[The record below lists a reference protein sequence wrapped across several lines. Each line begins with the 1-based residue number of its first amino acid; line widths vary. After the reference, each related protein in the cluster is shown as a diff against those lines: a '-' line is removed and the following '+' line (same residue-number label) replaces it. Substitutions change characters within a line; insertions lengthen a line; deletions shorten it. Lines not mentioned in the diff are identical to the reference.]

1 MARYPSKQ
9 TSYSPRGPVILPE
22 QPATPP
28 RDATGAAA
36 ALGAPPSPEGL
47 PRKTSSY
54 GVVGSGM
61 TNALG

>member
-1 MARYPSKQ
+1 MARYLGKQ
-9 TSYSPRGPVILPE
+9 TSYRPHGPVILPE
-22 QPATPP
+22 QPATPSH
-28 RDATGAAA
+28 DAAGAAA

-61 TNALG
+61 TNVFR